1 MFCPFGFDFLKL
13 SYEFS
18 VDEEDVRLL
27 DDIDEDANDDGD
39 GDVDVGVGIN
49 SIHVCQYDFLVGN
62 VI

>member
-1 MFCPFGFDFLKL
+1 MLCPFWYLLLELF
-13 SYEFS
+13 YEFS
-18 VDEEDVRLL
+18 VFDEEDVRLL

-39 GDVDVGVGIN
+39 GDVGVGIN

>member
-27 DDIDEDANDDGD
+27 DDTDADDD
-39 GDVDVGVGIN
+39 DDDREVDGVGIN